1 MHKDTRERVKSQK
14 VLSFFLLLV
23 SSFWHYQKD
32 MVGGIEWPWGA
43 QCLRPPKNSQVSFL
57 HKYYKR
63 RRRRSLCL
71 AGFLDSPA
79 AKAPKIK
86 LCLRPSLLC
95 YIIDDRRHWFSR
107 LSEHTHQPD
116 FFFFLTHTQ
125 ENAGYSR
132 FLTSRRRHIVWWNS
146 FSSGWNRLSYQFFL
160 FLWLFIDGEAN
171 IFVVCWQ
178 FDSFPAHVFLDIS
191 GLFFSLYTRDE
202 WPLDSRYRTTS
213 ITSIRV
219 WKK

>member
-1 MHKDTRERVKSQK
+1 MFGGVSWLASSKGSENKTVSTPVSSLLYYRRPSPL
-14 VLSFFLLLV
+14 VLSSVWTHTSTRFL
-23 SSFWHYQKD
+23 
-32 MVGGIEWPWGA
+32 
-43 QCLRPPKNSQVSFL
+43 
-57 HKYYKR
+57 
-63 RRRRSLCL
+63 
-71 AGFLDSPA
+71 
-79 AKAPKIK
+79 
-86 LCLRPSLLC
+86 
-95 YIIDDRRHWFSR
+95 
-107 LSEHTHQPD
+107 